1 MLFNFTLGGKEYS
14 MDLSPELRV
23 SITKHLLS
31 LYKEYCVANPSEN
44 IDFEAYLT
52 LVEKSPHPENEP
64 QDNDDEDEDYDDELQ
79 RKDKII
85 DGLLELIKQ
94 VK

>member
-1 MLFNFTLGGKEYS
+1 MLFNLEIDNKEYS
-14 MDLSPELRV
+14 IDLSPELRV
-23 SITKHLLS
+23 SITRHLLS
-31 LYKEYCVANPSEN
+31 LYKDYCAANPSEN
-44 IDFEAYLT
+44 IDFEAFLV

-64 QDNDDEDEDYDDELQ
+64 QDDDEDYDDELQ

>member
-1 MLFNFTLGGKEYS
+1 MLFNLEIDNKEYS
-14 MDLSPELRV
+14 IDLSPELRV
-23 SITKHLLS
+23 SITRHLLS
-31 LYKEYCVANPSEN
+31 LYKEYCVANPSED
-44 IDFEAYLT
+44 IDFEAFLV

-64 QDNDDEDEDYDDELQ
+64 QDDEEDYDDELQ

-85 DGLLELIKQ
+85 DGLLELIKH

>member
-1 MLFNFTLGGKEYS
+1 MLFNFELGGKEYS
-14 MDLSPELRV
+14 MDLSPSLRV
-23 SITKHLLS
+23 AIARHLIDLH
-31 LYKEYCVANPSEN
+31 KKYCAANPDEN
-44 IDFEAYLT
+44 IDLEAYLT

-64 QDNDDEDEDYDDELQ
+64 QDNVDEDEDYDDELQ

>member
-1 MLFNFTLGGKEYS
+1 MLFNLEIDNKQYS
-14 MDLSPELRV
+14 IDLSPELRV
-23 SITKHLLS
+23 SITRHLLS
-31 LYKEYCVANPSEN
+31 LYKEYLAANPSEN
-44 IDFEAYLT
+44 IDFEAFLV

-85 DGLLELIKQ
+85 DGLLELIKA

>member
-1 MLFNFTLGGKEYS
+1 MLFNLEIDNKEYS
-14 MDLSPELRV
+14 IDLSPELRV
-23 SITKHLLS
+23 SITRLLLS

-44 IDFEAYLT
+44 IDFEAFLV
-52 LVEKSPHPENEP
+52 LVEKSPHPEVE
-64 QDNDDEDEDYDDELQ
+64 DEDDEEDYDDELQ

>member
-1 MLFNFTLGGKEYS
+1 MLFNLEIDNKEYS
-14 MDLSPELRV
+14 IDLSPELRV
-23 SITKHLLS
+23 SITRHLLS

-44 IDFEAYLT
+44 IDFEAFLV

-64 QDNDDEDEDYDDELQ
+64 QDDEEDYDDELQ

-85 DGLLELIKQ
+85 DGLLELIKH

>member
-1 MLFNFTLGGKEYS
+1 MLFNLEIDNKEYS
-14 MDLSPELRV
+14 IDLSPELRV
-23 SITKHLLS
+23 SITRHLLS
-31 LYKEYCVANPSEN
+31 LYKDYCAANPSEN
-44 IDFEAYLT
+44 IDFEAFLV

-64 QDNDDEDEDYDDELQ
+64 DDDEEDYDDELQ

>member
-1 MLFNFTLGGKEYS
+1 MLFNLEIDNKEYRI
-14 MDLSPELRV
+14 DLSPELRV
-23 SITKHLLS
+23 SITRHLLS

-44 IDFEAYLT
+44 IDFEAFLV
-52 LVEKSPHPENEP
+52 LVERSPHPEVE
-64 QDNDDEDEDYDDELQ
+64 DEDEEDYDDELQ

>member
-1 MLFNFTLGGKEYS
+1 MLFNLEIDNKQYS
-14 MDLSPELRV
+14 IDLSPALRV
-23 SITKHLLS
+23 SITRHLLS
-31 LYKEYCVANPSEN
+31 LYKDYCAVNPSEN
-44 IDFEAYLT
+44 IDFEAFLV

-64 QDNDDEDEDYDDELQ
+64 QDDDEDEDYDDELQ

-85 DGLLELIKQ
+85 DGLLELIKA